1 MKKLNNY
8 KIQKRKDGRWYVQV
22 SFQKQ
27 KYYIYGSTQKEVK
40 EKLSQRLQLIQ
51 EAQANQIRNFSS
63 ANTSLYTWAK
73 CCLENYSKAHV
84 RGNTYASYICILEN
98 YILPLGNKKLNEI
111 TNIMI
116 QQHLISLTKKNGKD
130 KLSSKMLQ
138 NIRNFLSLV
147 FRYAIQNDMLLRN
160 PAKGIHI
167 PQEYVR
173 EPRSLTLEE
182 QNALILAAR
191 QHSKP
196 IMFSVILALYT
207 GLRKGELLGLQ
218 WQDID
223 FRKKRI
229 AVTKQLVR
237 QTNLKDDTRSKT
249 SLQLVEPKTKA
260 SIRFVFLIDDL
271 AKDLLEY
278 KEKMIEW
285 KRENNYA
292 HSETDFV
299 FCNSQNGAIEPR
311 RYYQY
316 YMEVMEEAN
325 IENANF
331 HTLRHTFTTRCLE
344 AGLDIVSV
352 SKILGHAEVQITANT
367 YTHLLAEH
375 QKAEMQKIRKWYV

>member
-1 MKKLNNY
+1 M
-8 KIQKRKDGRWYVQV
+8 
-22 SFQKQ
+22 
-27 KYYIYGSTQKEVK
+27 
-40 EKLSQRLQLIQ
+40 
-51 EAQANQIRNFSS
+51 
-63 ANTSLYTWAK
+63 
-73 CCLENYSKAHV
+73 

-160 PAKGIHI
+160 PVKGIHI

-191 QHSKP
+191 QHLKP

-223 FRKKRI
+223 FREKRI

-249 SLQLVEPKTKA
+249 SLQLVEPKTKD

-278 KEKMIEW
+278 KEK
-285 KRENNYA
+285 
-292 HSETDFV
+292 
-299 FCNSQNGAIEPR
+299 
-311 RYYQY
+311 
-316 YMEVMEEAN
+316 
-325 IENANF
+325 
-331 HTLRHTFTTRCLE
+331 
-344 AGLDIVSV
+344 
-352 SKILGHAEVQITANT
+352 
-367 YTHLLAEH
+367 
-375 QKAEMQKIRKWYV
+375 

>member
-1 MKKLNNY
+1 
-8 KIQKRKDGRWYVQV
+8 
-22 SFQKQ
+22 
-27 KYYIYGSTQKEVK
+27 
-40 EKLSQRLQLIQ
+40 
-51 EAQANQIRNFSS
+51 
-63 ANTSLYTWAK
+63 
-73 CCLENYSKAHV
+73 
-84 RGNTYASYICILEN
+84 
-98 YILPLGNKKLNEI
+98 
-111 TNIMI
+111 
-116 QQHLISLTKKNGKD
+116 
-130 KLSSKMLQ
+130 MLQ

-160 PAKGIHI
+160 PVKGIHI

-191 QHSKP
+191 QHLKP

-223 FRKKRI
+223 FREKRI
-229 AVTKQLVR
+229 AITKQLVR
-237 QTNLKDDTRSKT
+237 QTNLKNDTRSKT

-316 YMEVMEEAN
+316 YMEVMEEAS

>member
-40 EKLSQRLQLIQ
+40 EKLSQRLRLIQ
-51 EAQANQIRNFSS
+51 EAQANQICNFSS

-147 FRYAIQNDMLLRN
+147 FRYAIQNDMLLCN
-160 PAKGIHI
+160 PVKGIHI

-191 QHSKP
+191 QHLKP

-223 FRKKRI
+223 FQKKRI

-271 AKDLLEY
+271 AEDLLEY

-316 YMEVMEEAN
+316 YMEVMEEAS

>member
-160 PAKGIHI
+160 PVKGIHI
-167 PQEYVR
+167 PQEHVR

-191 QHSKP
+191 QHLKP

-223 FRKKRI
+223 FQKKRI

-237 QTNLKDDTRSKT
+237 QTNLKDNTRSKT

-271 AKDLLEY
+271 AEDLLEY

-316 YMEVMEEAN
+316 YMEVMEEAS

-367 YTHLLAEH
+367 YTHLLVEH
-375 QKAEMQKIRKWYV
+375 QKAEMQKIKKWYI

>member
-1 MKKLNNY
+1 M
-8 KIQKRKDGRWYVQV
+8 
-22 SFQKQ
+22 
-27 KYYIYGSTQKEVK
+27 
-40 EKLSQRLQLIQ
+40 
-51 EAQANQIRNFSS
+51 
-63 ANTSLYTWAK
+63 
-73 CCLENYSKAHV
+73 

-160 PAKGIHI
+160 PVKGIHI

-191 QHSKP
+191 QHLKP

-223 FRKKRI
+223 FREKRI

-249 SLQLVEPKTKA
+249 SLQLVEPKTKD

-316 YMEVMEEAN
+316 YMEVMEEAS

-375 QKAEMQKIRKWYV
+375 QKAEMQKIKKVVYIVLNNTRKKGHFTF